1 MKLNARDANA
11 WIAKPPP
18 DRPGTL
24 IYGEDAMRV
33 ALKRQDLVA
42 NLAGPGADE
51 EMRLTRI
58 AAADLRKE
66 KSLLSDAL
74 KAQGFFP
81 GARVA
86 LVEDVTA
93 HNADQIVAA
102 LSDWKPGDAHIVVTG
117 GQLKPTNAIRKT
129 FEKHPSAVAIAI
141 YDQPPDRAEIEGWIK
156 DAGLAPDRDAM
167 GALMEIAQAVG
178 PGDLRRMID
187 KLALYKHNDP
197 APLTPDDIAA
207 CAPASTEAELDDVL
221 NAAAD
226 GRTGQIGP
234 ILARLEAQG
243 AQPVAL
249 VIAATRHFRTLHAAA
264 ADPGGPASG
273 IGKLRPPVFGPRR
286 DAMLRQAQRYGMH
299 RLEDALRLLTDTDL
313 TLRSTAR
320 APQMALMERT
330 LIRLAMMGRR

>member
-1 MKLNARDANA
+1 
-11 WIAKPPP
+11 
-18 DRPGTL
+18 
-24 IYGEDAMRV
+24 
-33 ALKRQDLVA
+33 
-42 NLAGPGADE
+42 
-51 EMRLTRI
+51 
-58 AAADLRKE
+58 
-66 KSLLSDAL
+66 
-74 KAQGFFP
+74 
-81 GARVA
+81 
-86 LVEDVTA
+86 
-93 HNADQIVAA
+93 
-102 LSDWKPGDAHIVVTG
+102 
-117 GQLKPTNAIRKT
+117 
-129 FEKHPSAVAIAI
+129 
-141 YDQPPDRAEIEGWIK
+141 
-156 DAGLAPDRDAM
+156 M